1 MQPPSHL
8 QTDHRDELPA
18 ADIPASA
25 TAGPVATP
33 EHTKTVQRKSGLRVF
48 REIAETILLAVIL
61 YVGVRAVVMPYE
73 VDGASMQPNLANH
86 ERVLVNRVAYWDF
99 DLNGVLNWIPGVD
112 RDGEW
117 TWTPFGDL
125 NRGDVIVL
133 EPPVAH
139 DQPYIKRVIGLPG
152 DEITFR
158 EGYVFVNGERLDE
171 QYIDGA
177 ITQCNQRDVDGT
189 NPCDLT
195 VPSGSVYVLG
205 DNRGNSSDSRIFG
218 TVRIGDIDGKAF
230 FSNWPMDRIGPI
242 GHGDYGDA
250 E

>member
-1 MQPPSHL
+1 MQSPSHL
-8 QTDHRDELPA
+8 PTDQRNERLATDTPAPA
-18 ADIPASA
+18 AAE
-25 TAGPVATP
+25 TVATS
-33 EHTKTVQRKSGLRVF
+33 EHTKTARQKSGVRVF
-48 REIAETILLAVIL
+48 REIAETILLAVLL
-61 YVGVRAVVMPYE
+61 YFAVRAVVMPYE
-73 VDGASMQPNLANH
+73 VDGASMEPNLTNH

-112 RDGEW
+112 RSGEW
-117 TWTPFGDL
+117 VWTPFGDL
-125 NRGDVIVL
+125 SRGDVIVL

-152 DEITFR
+152 DEITFD
-158 EGYVFVNGERLDE
+158 EGYVYVNGVQLDE
-171 QYIDGA
+171 QYIDGP
-177 ITQCNQRDVDGT
+177 ITECSTRDINGA

-195 VPSGSVYVLG
+195 VPADSVYVLG
-205 DNRGNSSDSRIFG
+205 DNRDNSADSRVFG
-218 TVRIGDIDGKAF
+218 TVRIDDINGKAF